1 MILYRAAAARYK
13 VYWMRISECMRSS
26 PGEVYSQDNVED
38 SGRGRVKLIHE
49 RCERFEAVRF
59 GEARWEL
66 ESGKE
71 VLCAVRA
78 WSVSEYTW
86 ALVPTGVR

>member
-1 MILYRAAAARYK
+1 
-13 VYWMRISECMRSS
+13 MRISECMRSS

-38 SGRGRVKLIHE
+38 SGCGHVKLIHE
-49 RCERFEAVRF
+49 RCERYETVCL
-59 GEARWEL
+59 GEARWEI
-66 ESGKE
+66 EGRKE
-71 VLCAVRA
+71 ILCAVRA